1 MNRATTALGIAC
13 LLVVSGA
20 PLAAANLIQN
30 GDFELGLAGWNRLDQ
45 IGSEGTFFVQSGTSS
60 PVNMLPV
67 PGPPGGTNA
76 AMTDAAAGG
85 SHVLYQDFVVPT
97 AVTSANIL
105 FSLFV
110 QNLGDRFYTP
120 NHLDWAR
127 ASTPPLENLN
137 QRARVDIV
145 STAADLFSVNA
156 ADILLNLF
164 ETQPTDP
171 LVSGYTTYAI
181 DITSLLQTYAGQT
194 LRLRFAEVDNVAPF
208 NFGVDNVSIN
218 SPAVAPIPEP
228 GTWSLL
234 VCAISALPL
243 LRRK

>member
-1 MNRATTALGIAC
+1 MRTTKATILFAGL
-13 LLVVSGA
+13 LLVSCA
-20 PLAAANLIQN
+20 PLTAANLVQN
-30 GDFELGLAGWNRLDQ
+30 GDFELGLAGWTRVDQ

-60 PVNMLPV
+60 PVNMLAV
-67 PGPPGGTNA
+67 PAPPGGTNA

-85 SHVLYQDFVVPT
+85 SHLLYQDFVVPG
-97 AVTSANIL
+97 AVSSANIL
-105 FSLFV
+105 FSLFI
-110 QNLGDRFYTP
+110 QNLGDQFYTP
-120 NHLDWAR
+120 SHLDWAR

-145 STAADLFSVNA
+145 TTTADPFSLDAADV
-156 ADILLNLF
+156 LLNLF

-171 LVSGYTTYAI
+171 LVSGYTNYAF
-181 DITSLLQTYAGQT
+181 DITSLLQTYSGQT

-208 NFGVDNVSIN
+208 TFGVDNVSIN

-234 VCAISALPL
+234 LCAISALPL